1 MKHSSYLNTLTSI
14 LSSENLKLA
23 FTNNPTAHIN
33 LQTRTIFLPTY
44 TINVSGSDIILS
56 ERLICHEV
64 AHALYTPYPRTNS
77 NVCIYGL
84 FDSDILNE
92 EHDQFFKKEYKL
104 CKEIILIL
112 DDIRIENLFIK
123 KFKGVGNLFAV
134 GWKKYNEAR
143 QGGNSESKDIEVTNL
158 TFLSRV
164 NEYFKSNKSVFYKF
178 TNEEQKFVDQISEL
192 SSVEDMLNLTYTIG
206 NFLLK
211 NKNSCLSD
219 LNNLKLDE
227 SPPISSEITVNLSSD
242 EKNDENGEKEEINNN
257 SLNDNLNN
265 DQEDHNE
272 FSGDEKSYDP
282 SSTETHENPEISND
296 ISEEEKNDLLN
307 ELQKNNEMFKSDDL
321 KKTTHYSIETIV
333 HKPLTIIPSKL
344 FWDRL
349 EYRLDNPI
357 TISNLNL
364 KNHVNNIY
372 LEIQKN
378 VNVLNIEFHRLKK
391 AKEHRKITHQPTG
404 TLNLSKLHSY
414 QTSKNLFKTLQKTPK
429 GKNHEFIIYLD
440 WSGSIWQELI
450 NLVKE
455 VCTII
460 TFCHKNQ
467 IKFRVFG
474 FLSNTEFVNTLH
486 LEDNMVCD
494 RSSLIEFISSNDD
507 FEKTIKKFLKLAS
520 GYQFNENFGIDLG
533 NTPLYSVLMRST
545 DLFKQIGN
553 SDKHINLMIFSDG
566 SSDSYSDL
574 YGSYKSN
581 TKIFD
586 QVTGKFY
593 HPSDFIKLNDKK
605 PLDIYLNY
613 ENEISFNCCFDRLK
627 SFVPNLKITTIHIGN
642 SWSNGFI
649 SNKNQCRKKYD
660 NYTFSKSH
668 HYTNFA
674 ITSSNGEYQSFVS
687 DFLEDNTKL
696 IDIKAKETKQI
707 IKTNLKKMNSS
718 ISRVLYK
725 HIAEEIA

>member
-23 FTNNPTAHIN
+23 FTDNPTAHIN

-64 AHALYTPYPRTNS
+64 AHALYTPYPRTDG

-123 KFKGVGNLFAV
+123 KFKGVGNLFAA

-143 QGGNSESKDIEVTNL
+143 HGGNSGSKDIEVTNL

-227 SPPISSEITVNLSSD
+227 SPPISNQITFNLSSD
-242 EKNDENGEKEEINNN
+242 EKDDENGEKEEIDND

-349 EYRLDNPI
+349 EYRLDNPRR
-357 TISNLNL
+357 ISNLDL
-364 KNHVNNIY
+364 KNLVNDIY
-372 LEIQKN
+372 SKIQKN
-378 VNVLNIEFHRLKK
+378 VNILNIEFHRLKK

-440 WSGSIWQELI
+440 WSGSIWSELI

-474 FLSNTEFVNTLH
+474 FLGNTEFVNTLH

-566 SSDSYSDL
+566 SSDPYLDL
-574 YGSYKSN
+574 YSSYKSN

-586 QVTGKFY
+586 QVTGKIY
-593 HPSDFIKLNDKK
+593 HSSNFIKINDKSF
-605 PLDIYLNY
+605 DNYTNY
-613 ENEISFNCCFDRLK
+613 ENEICFNYCFDRLK

-649 SNKNQCRKKYD
+649 SNKNQYRKKYD
-660 NYTFSKSH
+660 NYIFSKSY

-674 ITSSNGEYQSFVS
+674 IKSSDGEYQSFVS
-687 DFLEDNTKL
+687 NFLEDNTKL